1 MPRRLKRQNAGG
13 RSEDDPIAGLER
25 AQADYDAA
33 DAGFRARQREI
44 LQEVFRS
51 VTGLIGDDETRCTF
65 MDDEAIAQY
74 VGHKADRGD
83 VWFYALAYV
92 YRATS
97 RAKRQRASKHAAA
110 LRLLYSENVETDEI
124 AATIKKR
131 GGIQKLTNEAAKPSR
146 KGAKKCTT
154 RGDADSEEENGEA
167 IDDADVRGTD
177 EDDAEPEA
185 ENGEENDDAELGD
198 AEEDA
203 DADREVRFSISD
215 ELTAKI
221 RTCRGKRIKII
232 ARVPRKMN
240 EEIKVLKVIK
250 LNTDQR

>member
-1 MPRRLKRQNAGG
+1 METTQSTNILVPGVVTPESVAGAHKGNTVGRAHGCHRREGHMTAFASSLKATER
-13 RSEDDPIAGLER
+13 RRETEDDPIAGLER

-131 GGIQKLTNEAAKPSR
+131 GGIRS
-146 KGAKKCTT
+146 
-154 RGDADSEEENGEA
+154 
-167 IDDADVRGTD
+167 
-177 EDDAEPEA
+177 
-185 ENGEENDDAELGD
+185 
-198 AEEDA
+198 
-203 DADREVRFSISD
+203 
-215 ELTAKI
+215 
-221 RTCRGKRIKII
+221 
-232 ARVPRKMN
+232 
-240 EEIKVLKVIK
+240 
-250 LNTDQR
+250 